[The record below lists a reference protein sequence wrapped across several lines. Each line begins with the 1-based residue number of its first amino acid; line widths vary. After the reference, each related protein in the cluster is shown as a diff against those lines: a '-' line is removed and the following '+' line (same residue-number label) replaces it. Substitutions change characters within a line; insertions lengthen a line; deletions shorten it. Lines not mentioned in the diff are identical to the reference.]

1 MCCIDKGKS
10 EEELR
15 SAAIEGRG
23 WKGSEEE
30 GKYSVM
36 RGAMSCTYVHCPKT
50 QSAVKRA
57 GSLCGCKPEMEC
69 NPRRS
74 AILAKAPE
82 TSRPLFTNR
91 VRLNSFAGPDLL
103 TSVF

>member
-1 MCCIDKGKS
+1 VCCIDKGKS

-82 TSRPLFTNR
+82 TSRPLSTNR